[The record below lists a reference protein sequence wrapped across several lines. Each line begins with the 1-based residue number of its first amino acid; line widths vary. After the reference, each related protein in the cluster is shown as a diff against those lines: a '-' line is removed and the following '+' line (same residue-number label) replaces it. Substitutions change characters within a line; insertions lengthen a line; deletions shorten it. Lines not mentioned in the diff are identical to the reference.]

1 MLGFL
6 LVLGFYLVFCAG
18 VFVFVLNSAVQRLL
32 RPVFFDEGRFEF
44 IGGIV
49 EVLDP
54 QWLGFYSRLLGEF
67 GTFSV
72 EHPLGPVVSTI

>member
-1 MLGFL
+1 M
-6 LVLGFYLVFCAG
+6 VFCAE
-18 VFVFVLNSAVQRLL
+18 VVVFVLNSAVQRLL
-32 RPVFFDEGRFEF
+32 RPVFLTRRFEF
-44 IGGIV
+44 IRGIV